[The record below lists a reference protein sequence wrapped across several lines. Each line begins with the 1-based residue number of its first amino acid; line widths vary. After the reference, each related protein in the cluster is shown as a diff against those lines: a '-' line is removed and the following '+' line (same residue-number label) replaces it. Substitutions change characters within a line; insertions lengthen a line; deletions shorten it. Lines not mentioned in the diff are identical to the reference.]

1 MVLVRYLASFVFF
14 LLISSAESAENDWT
28 RLENS
33 ESPIQIIGE
42 ETEVERKCDFKEEL
56 KGIIKKW
63 RCIGRGSDYS
73 YLVYFGKYSFGGFK
87 KELRFSDIFQKIDDG
102 KINFTRNDPSF
113 YHSGYDLLRVNS
125 SGTIGYVFKNQ
136 DHLEFDDPDS
146 AYGLVKFQGAWIIYG
161 IYIPQDTVRD
171 DALFAKQ
178 FVGRIDIDDVVK
190 GKSPRAS
197 GKTTTR
203 KKDFQIKNI
212 VRKNEDAQGLEE
224 KLIRLKKLYEKGL
237 IPEQLYL
244 KKVEAILK

>member
-1 MVLVRYLASFVFF
+1 MRYLAFLVSF

-73 YLVYFGKYSFGGFK
+73 YLVYFEKYSSGGFE

-102 KINFTRNDPSF
+102 KINFTSDAPSF
-113 YHSGYDLLRVNS
+113 YHSGYSLISVIS
-125 SGTIGYVFKNQ
+125 SNTAGYVFKNQ
-136 DHLEFDDPDS
+136 DHSVFDSSD
-146 AYGLVKFQGAWIIYG
+146 GLSGFVKLQGAWIIYG
-161 IYIPQDTVRD
+161 IYIPQDTVGD

-178 FVGRIDIDDVVK
+178 FVGRIDIDDIVK
-190 GKSPRAS
+190 GKSPRVN
-197 GKTTTR
+197 GNTITR
-203 KKDFQIKNI
+203 KKEYDSKIIN
-212 VRKNEDAQGLEE
+212 RSREDARSLEE
-224 KLIRLKKLYEKGL
+224 KLIQLKKLYERGL
-237 IPEQLYL
+237 IPEKLYL
-244 KKVEAILK
+244 KKVEAILE